1 MKKWLVILCVCLCA
15 HANAQDALSSDK
27 APTVK
32 PAPETNYAPSKTKK
46 IGEVSIRKVKAAI
59 EQSLKDPDSV
69 KYRKIVIAS
78 NDGSLI
84 CGEFNAKNGMGG
96 YAGYRRFMNFDGDT
110 PGYTADD
117 GSQSFKA
124 SWGENCPK

>member
-1 MKKWLVILCVCLCA
+1 MKWFVIGYMCLCA
-15 HANAQDALSSDK
+15 HANAQDDLSPGK
-27 APTVK
+27 APRVK

-46 IGEVSIRKVKAAI
+46 IGEVSIRKVKTAI

-96 YAGYRRFMNFDGDT
+96 YAGYRRFMNFDGDA

-117 GSQSFKA
+117 GSQSFKT
-124 SWGENCPK
+124 SWDENCP